1 MRRLLFSGGGCCCQ
15 EVCDSGGDLGGIV
28 DFRETWDDRGRGCLG
43 EEGAGGRWGAG
54 MDMALGE
61 ESSQGQQLS
70 EESRWAWNHDGTAAL
85 PHWNRPGDCEK
96 RGGDERDGF
105 VQSPPGLLIG
115 GQFSLLLLLS
125 LLPLASS
132 MSCPFAFSGASCDAS
147 ARDLPS
153 IVHCLEAAVWIL
165 IQQTQRPVQPSGQE
179 VSMVKLFGETPCPT
193 PLTGERATPPSRR
206 PHHHATPTV
215 THQAAVFASCLFP
228 PAK

>member
-1 MRRLLFSGGGCCCQ
+1 M
-15 EVCDSGGDLGGIV
+15 
-28 DFRETWDDRGRGCLG
+28 G

-61 ESSQGQQLS
+61 ESSQGNNYRK
-70 EESRWAWNHDGTAAL
+70 ESRWAWNHDGTAAL

-115 GQFSLLLLLS
+115 GQFSLLLLC

-153 IVHCLEAAVWIL
+153 IVHCLKAAVWIL

-215 THQAAVFASCLFP
+215 THQRQFSPLAFSRPPSDSLPSRRLRPATTSSSLVWLPTSPATSRLQAIAA
-228 PAK
+228 

>member
-1 MRRLLFSGGGCCCQ
+1 MGS
-15 EVCDSGGDLGGIV
+15 
-28 DFRETWDDRGRGCLG
+28 WDGYGLGRGVVT
-43 EEGAGGRWGAG
+43 
-54 MDMALGE
+54 
-61 ESSQGQQLS
+61 GQQLS
-70 EESRWAWNHDGTAAL
+70 ERAWNHDGTAAL

>member
-1 MRRLLFSGGGCCCQ
+1 M
-15 EVCDSGGDLGGIV
+15 
-28 DFRETWDDRGRGCLG
+28 G

-61 ESSQGQQLS
+61 ESSQGNNYRK
-70 EESRWAWNHDGTAAL
+70 ESRWAWNHDGTAAL

-115 GQFSLLLLLS
+115 GQFSLLLLS

-153 IVHCLEAAVWIL
+153 IVHCLEAACL
-165 IQQTQRPVQPSGQE
+165 DLDSADTASRPTKRPGGFHGE
-179 VSMVKLFGETPCPT
+179 ALWGDPVSHAVDRGAGHTTITPT
-193 PLTGERATPPSRR
+193 TPPRHSHCH
-206 PHHHATPTV
+206 PS
-215 THQAAVFASCLFP
+215 AAVFASCLFP

>member
-1 MRRLLFSGGGCCCQ
+1 M
-15 EVCDSGGDLGGIV
+15 
-28 DFRETWDDRGRGCLG
+28 G

-54 MDMALGE
+54 MDMALERSRHRATIIGKSPVGRGIMME
-61 ESSQGQQLS
+61 PQHSRTGIGQ
-70 EESRWAWNHDGTAAL
+70 
-85 PHWNRPGDCEK
+85 GDCEK